1 MILMMIAEVLF
12 FDIFFEKDSHLN
24 AVEGEG
30 RGHEKKLLRN
40 RGLVSEHPLL
50 GRGSFQIASS
60 VFLQISIFSLL
71 LEYVFF
77 FYLVNIHVTNRSI
90 LSCGLLSIKN
100 DIL

>member
-24 AVEGEG
+24 AVEGG
-30 RGHEKKLLRN
+30 GGGGGGHEKKLLRN

-77 FYLVNIHVTNRSI
+77 FIW
-90 LSCGLLSIKN
+90 
-100 DIL
+100 

>member
-1 MILMMIAEVLF
+1 MMIAEVLF

-30 RGHEKKLLRN
+30 GGGGGGKVHEKKLLRN

-77 FYLVNIHVTNRSI
+77 FFS
-90 LSCGLLSIKN
+90 GLFSRN
-100 DIL
+100 H

>member
-1 MILMMIAEVLF
+1 MILMMIAELF

-24 AVEGEG
+24 AVEGGG

-77 FYLVNIHVTNRSI
+77 
-90 LSCGLLSIKN
+90 LSGEYSRN
-100 DIL
+100 Q

>member
-1 MILMMIAEVLF
+1 MMIAEVLF

-24 AVEGEG
+24 AVEGGGWGVG

-77 FYLVNIHVTNRSI
+77 F
-90 LSCGLLSIKN
+90 LSGEYSRN
-100 DIL
+100 Q